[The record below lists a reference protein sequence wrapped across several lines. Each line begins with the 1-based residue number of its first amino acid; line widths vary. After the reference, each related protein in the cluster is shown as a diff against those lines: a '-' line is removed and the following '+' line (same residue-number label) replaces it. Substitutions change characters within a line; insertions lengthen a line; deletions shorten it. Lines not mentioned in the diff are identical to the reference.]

1 MSEEKKE
8 SCGCGSDCGCGGD
21 CKCNPKSNR
30 LLNNFFLLV
39 IIVLLSGIFYT
50 MQGMISMCPMMN
62 KAHCGLKAKTAPCP
76 MMNKGPVEA
85 EK

>member
-8 SCGCGSDCGCGGD
+8 GCGCDSGCD
-21 CKCNPKSNR
+21 CKAKCSR
-30 LLNNFFLLV
+30 LLNNFFLVV
-39 IIVLLSGIFYT
+39 IIILLSGIFYT
-50 MQGMISMCPMMN
+50 MQGMMSMCPMMN
-62 KAHCGLKAKTAPCP
+62 KAHCALKAKTAPCP